1 MSALSWIKEHKGKKS
16 FMVDDYIQN
25 KVLDETEEII
35 GIEKFDYIKISID
48 TDDKKLL
55 DGITLKNVVI
65 WITCDIKDYD

>member
-1 MSALSWIKEHKGKKS
+1 
-16 FMVDDYIQN
+16 MVDDYIQN

-65 WITCDIKDYD
+65 